1 MFKNGDRMVDDP
13 ETPPA
18 TAHTG
23 DQAAP
28 VSESAWVILASFE
41 NRHAAEHTVSLLG
54 HDFRH
59 QALNGNAAAFVVTHN
74 RDGSFKL
81 RQSRE
86 LTTRGLTV
94 AATKVTAFVFAG
106 LLGARSALR
115 GAKTARHAAHERQS
129 HVGRDDKQ
137 LADLLDRLGPHAA
150 GMVFVCT
157 DQTTE
162 QAVAALAEK
171 RGSDSTHHSRTEF
184 LALLD
189 QLGGS
194 YDWIRPAVT
203 EPSAKKSKRRRFHHK
218 R

>member
-1 MFKNGDRMVDDP
+1 MVDDP
-13 ETPPA
+13 ATPPESAHSGDRA
-18 TAHTG
+18 TP
-23 DQAAP
+23 Q
-28 VSESAWVILASFE
+28 SESAWVVLASFE
-41 NRHAAEHTVSLLG
+41 NCRAAEHTVSLLG
-54 HDFRH
+54 RDFRR

-74 RDGSFKL
+74 RDGSFML

-86 LTTRGLTV
+86 LTARGLV
-94 AATKVTAFVFAG
+94 GAATKITAAVLAG

-115 GAKTARHAAHERQS
+115 GAKTARHAAHERRS
-129 HVGRDDKQ
+129 HVGRDDTQ
-137 LADLLDRLGPHAA
+137 LSDLLDRLGPHAA

-157 DQTTE
+157 DQATE

-189 QLGGS
+189 RLGSS

-203 EPSAKKSKRRRFHHK
+203 EPSATTSKSDRFHHK